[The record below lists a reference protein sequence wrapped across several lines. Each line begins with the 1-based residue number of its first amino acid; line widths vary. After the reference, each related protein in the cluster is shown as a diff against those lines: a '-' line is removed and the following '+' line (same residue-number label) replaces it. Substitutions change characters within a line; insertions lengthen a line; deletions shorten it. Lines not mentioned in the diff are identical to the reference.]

1 MKNLFVCMVCVLMA
15 GLGACN
21 STSQKETGSGA
32 DATCCVSQKENLV
45 YVMNL
50 ERKVKPE
57 HIAAFKESFEKCKV
71 GTLQEPGC
79 LDYAM
84 YQSYTDSTRFFI
96 AETWGNKGEHIK
108 HMDTPH
114 LKLHIEE
121 IRGMGDPD
129 FRGNNA
135 EIYVCPM
142 VNSK

>member
-1 MKNLFVCMVCVLMA
+1 MKNLFALMA
-15 GLGACN
+15 CALMIGFGACN
-21 STSQKETGSGA
+21 PTTNKDTAEAGCCASQK
-32 DATCCVSQKENLV
+32 DQLV

-50 ERKVKPE
+50 ERKIKPE
-57 HIAAFKESFEKCKV
+57 HVAAYKESFEKCKV

-96 AETWGNKGEHIK
+96 AETWANKGEHLK

-121 IRGMGDPD
+121 IRGMGEPD
-129 FRGNNA
+129 FKGNNA

-142 VNSK
+142 VNNK